1 MKYVVSIA
9 LVCGVVATASA
20 ADLPPKAPYYK
31 APVAA
36 PAFNWS
42 GFYAGGHFGYLWG
55 RTNVEED
62 GELTERNAATNGVVG
77 GVLGGYNWQIGAWVL
92 GLDADIGWSN
102 ARGTGDNVPPPPPP
116 PVPPEQITTTHL
128 QNHYDIDWTSHVRG
142 RLGYAQGSWLV
153 YAAGGLAVAGFTFH
167 PGDTITNTT
176 TFGEGGDDNPGIIVT
191 GTTTTRTARP
201 STSKTYAGF
210 SIGGGV
216 EHAFNSWLIGRVEYF
231 YDDYGHKDYA
241 TSDGDAYR
249 VGLKA
254 QTVRGALSVKF

>member
-9 LVCGVVATASA
+9 MVCGVIATASA
-20 ADLPPKAPYYK
+20 ADLPVKAPYYK

-55 RTNVEED
+55 RTHVEED
-62 GELTERNAATNGVVG
+62 AELVERNAATNGVVG
-77 GVLGGYNWQIGAWVL
+77 GVLGGYNWQLGAWVL
-92 GLDADIGWSN
+92 GLDADFGWSN
-102 ARGTGDNVPPPPPP
+102 AHGRGSSPPPPPE
-116 PVPPEQITTTHL
+116 VTTL
-128 QNHYDIDWTSHVRG
+128 VEPNRYDINWTSHVRG
-142 RLGYAQGSWLV
+142 RVGYAFDTWLV
-153 YAAGGLAVAGFTFH
+153 YAAGGLAVADFTFH
-167 PGDTITNTT
+167 PGDVVTTTT
-176 TFGEGGDDNPGIIVT
+176 TFGFDPNT
-191 GTTTTRTARP
+191 GVLVSDATTSRASRP

-231 YDDYGHKDYA
+231 YDDFGHKDYA
-241 TSDGDAYR
+241 SPDGDTYR